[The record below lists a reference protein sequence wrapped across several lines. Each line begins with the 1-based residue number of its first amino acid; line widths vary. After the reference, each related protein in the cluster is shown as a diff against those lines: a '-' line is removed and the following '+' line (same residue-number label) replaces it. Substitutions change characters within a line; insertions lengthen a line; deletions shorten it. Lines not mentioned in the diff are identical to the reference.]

1 MNNPLSPRIIRSH
14 RKSLALQV
22 LPNAQ
27 VLVKAPYW
35 MPDSLIQRFLK
46 DNHAWIE
53 KKIALKKQN
62 VAVSDRVMGE
72 KLLYLGNEL
81 DIRVGNYS
89 SIHLGKDHILFP
101 EVLKFRI
108 KKELS
113 TWYVQ
118 QAKDLITRQVVAL
131 SKEMQVE
138 YKSISFSD
146 TKSRWGSCS
155 HDNHL
160 QFNWR
165 LVMAPLLV
173 VNYVI
178 IHELSHI
185 TEKNHSM
192 DFWRRVGKFNPSY
205 RQNRKWLKEHGDL
218 LFAQV

>member
-1 MNNPLSPRIIRSH
+1 MNTLPNPRIIRSH
-14 RKSLALQV
+14 RRSLALQV
-22 LPNAQ
+22 LPNAEI
-27 VLVKAPYW
+27 LVKAPYW
-35 MPDSLIQRFLK
+35 MPDGMIQRFLL

-53 KKIALKKQN
+53 KRILQKQQVKTLSDKMTGDKI
-62 VAVSDRVMGE
+62 
-72 KLLYLGNEL
+72 LYLGNL
-81 DIRVGNYS
+81 LGVKVGNYS
-89 SIHLGKDHILFP
+89 TISLDKDHILFP
-101 EVLKFRI
+101 EVLQFRL

-113 TWYVQ
+113 RWYIQ
-118 QAKDLITRQVVAL
+118 QAKATITRLVERLAQ
-131 SKEMQVE
+131 EMDVE

-173 VNYVI
+173 VQYVI
-178 IHELSHI
+178 IHELAHI